1 MWTTE
6 VQDFVL
12 TKNLKISVG
21 KIEKEYLIQIDA
33 LVSDGAKFQKIT
45 FLSIKEKDSNL
56 PFQIISDYELFY
68 PEIEAF
74 VLSEIHN
81 DAKFSEFAQDAVNS
95 AKEE

>member
-21 KIEKEYLIQIDA
+21 KIEKEYLVQIDA
-33 LVSDGAKFQKIT
+33 LVSDGAKFQEIT
-45 FLSIKEKDSNL
+45 LLSIKEKDSSL

-68 PEIEAF
+68 PEVEAF
-74 VLSEIHN
+74 VLSEIHS
-81 DAKFSEFAQDAVNS
+81 DARFSEHAQDAVRS